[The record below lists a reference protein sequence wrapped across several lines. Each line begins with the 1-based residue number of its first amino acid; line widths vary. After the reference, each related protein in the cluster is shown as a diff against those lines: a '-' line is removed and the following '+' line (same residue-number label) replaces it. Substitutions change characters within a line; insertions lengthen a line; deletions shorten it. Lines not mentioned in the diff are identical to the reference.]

1 MDYMSSRKMSG
12 VSFCSGVL
20 AGLVTITPGSG
31 FVSPW
36 ASVIFGIVGAAS
48 CNLAV
53 RAKEHLGYDDQ
64 LDAFGLHGVGG
75 MVGAILTGIFHQGF
89 ITTLDGG
96 SSNGGAIEGTSS
108 LDI

>member
-1 MDYMSSRKMSG
+1 MSALVSMISASTAGLTWVFMDYYMGNGKMSG

-36 ASVIFGIVGAAS
+36 ASVIFGIVGAVC

-53 RAKEHLGYDDQ
+53 RGKEYLGYDD
-64 LDAFGLHGVGG
+64 ARK
-75 MVGAILTGIFHQGF
+75 
-89 ITTLDGG
+89 
-96 SSNGGAIEGTSS
+96 
-108 LDI
+108 